1 MEPRSNLEGKM
12 EITNED
18 LKQLQQTVPEVVWP
32 QVEKKIAN
40 LEKDLTSDEA
50 IEIASYAVTLILI
63 ELAAQLAA
71 NEQLQNAVTYH
82 ITKNNESSL
91 PDNVVDSVAGWL
103 MAPRS
108 TNPLHGKVTKN
119 YHFNVYGMNH
129 NE

>member
-32 QVEKKIAN
+32 QVEKKIAD

-108 TNPLHGKVTKN
+108 TNPLHRKVTKN